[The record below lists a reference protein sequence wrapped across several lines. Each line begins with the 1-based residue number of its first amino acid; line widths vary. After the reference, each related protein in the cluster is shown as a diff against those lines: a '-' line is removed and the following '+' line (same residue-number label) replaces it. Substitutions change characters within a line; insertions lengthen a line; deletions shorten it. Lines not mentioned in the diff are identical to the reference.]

1 MKYVLANAR
10 AARKAHSI
18 VMKRV
23 KSASAMETTEEVIAA
38 NALKDLVSIRFRK
51 ANVLNFLNVLLM
63 VEKKPVEA
71 MALVNK

>member
-1 MKYVLANAR
+1 
-10 AARKAHSI
+10 
-18 VMKRV
+18 MKRV